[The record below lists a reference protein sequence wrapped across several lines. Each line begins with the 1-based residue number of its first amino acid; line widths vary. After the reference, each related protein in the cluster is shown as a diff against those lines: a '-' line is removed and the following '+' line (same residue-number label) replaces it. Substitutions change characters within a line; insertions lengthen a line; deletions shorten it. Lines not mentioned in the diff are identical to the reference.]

1 MLQDWA
7 FAQKGQGITVYSQR
21 GDIIVLEF
29 NEFLGRIASGHIGP
43 DDVIVSEVMTDG
55 APRRV
60 GDLKLYAQVISGQ
73 VQTEN
78 LPRRVADGVLAI
90 SSSLGAPPQPVP
102 YTMPPSVEAA
112 TYPGYRPITS
122 SPPVALLNIGLIVAW
137 VFALLGFS
145 LFCALRPG
153 NPGTHP
159 AAPTHFRPV
168 THPEHPP
175 WLPR

>member
-7 FAQKGQGITVYSQR
+7 FAQKGQGITVHSLR
-21 GDIIVLEF
+21 GNVIVLEF

-55 APRRV
+55 EPRRV
-60 GDLKLYAQVISGQ
+60 GDLKLYSQVISGH
-73 VQTEN
+73 VQTAN
-78 LPRRVADGVLAI
+78 LPRRVAGGVLAI
-90 SSSLGAPPQPVP
+90 SPSLGMPPQAVS
-102 YTMPPSVEAA
+102 YTMPSALYPI
-112 TYPGYRPITS
+112 TYPVQTQITNQPPIS
-122 SPPVALLNIGLIVAW
+122 FLNIKMIIAW
-137 VFALLGFS
+137 GFALLGFS

-159 AAPTHFRPV
+159 ATPTHFRPV

-175 WLPR
+175 WLPH